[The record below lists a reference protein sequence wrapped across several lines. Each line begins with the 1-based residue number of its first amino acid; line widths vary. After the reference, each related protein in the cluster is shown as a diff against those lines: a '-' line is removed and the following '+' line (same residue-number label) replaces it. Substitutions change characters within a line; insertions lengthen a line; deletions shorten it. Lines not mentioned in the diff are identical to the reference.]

1 MGMALDLIEAEVMNL
16 SHSERTH
23 LLERLTASL
32 CGDADIQ
39 VAWTNEAARRDA
51 QIEAGEVACIPGDQ
65 VFAKLFA
72 KLK

>member
-1 MGMALDLIEAEVMNL
+1 MGMALDLIEAEIQ
-16 SHSERTH
+16 
-23 LLERLTASL
+23 TAW
-32 CGDADIQ
+32 A
-39 VAWTNEAARRDA
+39 NEAARRDA

>member
-1 MGMALDLIEAEVMNL
+1 MSMALDLIEAKVMNL
-16 SHSERTH
+16 SQSERAH

-39 VAWTNEAARRDA
+39 TAWANEAAKRDA
-51 QIEAGEVACIPGDQ
+51 QIEAGEVVCIPGEQ

-72 KLK
+72 KLQ